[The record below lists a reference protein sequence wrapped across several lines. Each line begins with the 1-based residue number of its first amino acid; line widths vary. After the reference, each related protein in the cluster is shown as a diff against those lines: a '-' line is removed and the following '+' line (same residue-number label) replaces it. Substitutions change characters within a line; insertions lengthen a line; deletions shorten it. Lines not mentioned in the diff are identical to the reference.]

1 MTQILHWFYDCKIHN
16 AETIQNADDLFK
28 ASRLKKFPNLIRELD
43 AFLSK
48 VAEEDKSVYTFIR

>member
-1 MTQILHWFYDCKIHN
+1 MIVKFTMFG

-28 ASRLKKFPNLIRELD
+28 VTCSRLKKFLNLIRELD

-48 VAEEDKSVYTFIR
+48 VAR

>member
-1 MTQILHWFYDCKIHN
+1 MLG

-28 ASRLKKFPNLIRELD
+28 ASRLKKFLNLIRELD

>member
-1 MTQILHWFYDCKIHN
+1 MLG

-28 ASRLKKFPNLIRELD
+28 VTCSKVKEFLNLICELD